1 MKKEEENKGESERE
15 TKGRKTVGMKGEE
28 NPSIPV
34 PWSYYC
40 GEVCW
45 LFIIFC

>member
-28 NPSIPV
+28 KS
-34 PWSYYC
+34 SEEY
-40 GEVCW
+40 
-45 LFIIFC
+45 FIIGLMSTLIRAKNQ